1 VASSALKL
9 QTHITKEKGEIE
21 MSDFLSTNIPKFTS
35 VFSAIAVFFIVLG
48 VLFAIAGRANGK
60 KARPIAITIFLGPAL
75 VLLLAGLIIPAI
87 RTFIF
92 SFMNPDSNGWVGFD
106 NYYWMTQDPNV
117 KIIMVNTILWIMVV
131 PIFTAALALLLA
143 IMLDRIKH
151 ESIPKS
157 LLFMPMA
164 ISFVG
169 ASIIFK
175 FVYEYRDPGE
185 VQIGLLSA
193 VVDFLGGTPK
203 DWMLSKPLNTFL
215 LMIIYVWT
223 QMGFGMVILSAAIKG
238 VPADIVEASAL
249 DGAAGWRLFRNIT
262 FPMIKGTFI
271 VVLATGVVGSLKLFD
286 IVRTMTGGNFGT
298 NVLANEMYSQ
308 VFVQFDQGKGSAL
321 AIVLFL
327 LVTPI
332 LIYNIRSLRRERT
345 H

>member
-1 VASSALKL
+1 
-9 QTHITKEKGEIE
+9 
-21 MSDFLSTNIPKFTS
+21 MSEFLSANIPKFIS
-35 VFSAIAVFFIVLG
+35 VLSAIAVFFIVLG
-48 VLFAIAGRANGK
+48 VIFAIAGRANGK
-60 KARPIAITIFLGPAL
+60 KARPIALTIFLGPSL
-75 VLLLAGLIIPAI
+75 VLLLSLVVIPGV
-87 RTFIF
+87 RTILF
-92 SFMNPDSNGWVGFD
+92 SFMNPDSNKFIGLG
-106 NYYWMTQDPNV
+106 NYQWMLEDPNV
-117 KIIMVNTILWIMVV
+117 KVIMINTILWIMVV
-131 PIFTAALALLLA
+131 PLFTAALALLLA

-175 FVYEYRDPGE
+175 FVYEYNEPDQ

-193 VVDFLGGTPK
+193 IVNFLGFVPS

-238 VPADIVEASAL
+238 VPSDIVEASSL
-249 DGAAGWRLFRNIT
+249 DGAHGWRLFRNIT
-262 FPMIKGTFI
+262 FPMVKGTFI
-271 VVLATGVVGSLKLFD
+271 VVLATGVVGALKVFD

-308 VFVQFDQGKGSAL
+308 TFVQFDQGKGSAL
-321 AIVLFL
+321 AVILFL

-332 LIYNIRSLRRERT
+332 LIYNIRSLRKERA
-345 H
+345 HN

>member
-1 VASSALKL
+1 
-9 QTHITKEKGEIE
+9 
-21 MSDFLSTNIPKFTS
+21 MSEFLSTTIPKFIS
-35 VFSAIAVFFIVLG
+35 VFTAIAFFFIVLG

-60 KARPIAITIFLGPAL
+60 KARPIALVIFLAPAL
-75 VLLLAGLIIPAI
+75 VLLVAGLIIPAI
-87 RTFIF
+87 RTFLF
-92 SFMNPDSNGWVGFD
+92 SFMNPDSNEWIGFE
-106 NYYWMTQDPNV
+106 NYYWMTQDPN
-117 KIIMVNTILWIMVV
+117 IRTIMVNTILWILVV
-131 PIFTAALALLLA
+131 PIFTAALGLLLA

-175 FVYEYRDPGE
+175 FVYEYNEPDD

-193 VVDFLGGTPK
+193 IVKFLGATPS
-203 DWMLSKPLNTFL
+203 DWVLSKPLNTFL

-223 QMGFGMVILSAAIKG
+223 QMGFGMVILSAAIKA
-238 VPADIVEASAL
+238 VPADTVEASAL
-249 DGAAGWRLFRNIT
+249 DGAHGWRLFRNIT

-271 VVLATGVVGSLKLFD
+271 VVLATGVVGALKVFD
-286 IVRTMTGGNFGT
+286 IVRTMTGGNFST

-308 VFVQFDQGKGSAL
+308 VFVQFDTGKGSAL

-332 LIYNIRSLRRERT
+332 LVYNIRSLRMERA
-345 H
+345 HA

>member
-1 VASSALKL
+1 MSEFVS
-9 QTHITKEKGEIE
+9 TTIT
-21 MSDFLSTNIPKFTS
+21 KFTS
-35 VFSAIAVFFIVLG
+35 VFSAIAFFFIVLG
-48 VLFAIAGRANGK
+48 ILFAIAGRANGK
-60 KARPIAITIFLGPAL
+60 KARPIALVIFLAPSL
-75 VLLLAGLIIPAI
+75 VLLLAGLIIPGI
-87 RTFIF
+87 RTILF
-92 SFMNPDSNGWVGFD
+92 SFMNPDSNDWVGFD
-106 NYYWMTQDPNV
+106 NYIWMLEDPNV
-117 KIIMVNTILWIMVV
+117 KTIMANTILWILVV
-131 PIFTAALALLLA
+131 PLFTAGLGLLLA

-175 FVYEYRDPGE
+175 FVYEFRDPGE

-193 VVDFLGGTPK
+193 TVEFLGGTPK

-223 QMGFGMVILSAAIKG
+223 QMGFGMVILSAAIKA

-249 DGAAGWRLFRNIT
+249 DGAHGWRLFRNIT

-271 VVLATGVVGSLKLFD
+271 VVLATGVVGALKVFD
-286 IVRTMTGGNFGT
+286 IVRTMTGGNFST

-321 AIVLFL
+321 AVILFL
-327 LVTPI
+327 LLTPI
-332 LIYNIRSLRRERT
+332 LIYNIRSLRMERS
-345 H
+345 HS

>member
-1 VASSALKL
+1 MSEFVS
-9 QTHITKEKGEIE
+9 TTIT
-21 MSDFLSTNIPKFTS
+21 KFTS
-35 VFSAIAVFFIVLG
+35 VFSAIAFFFIVLG
-48 VLFAIAGRANGK
+48 ILFALAGRANGK
-60 KARPIAITIFLGPAL
+60 KARPIALVIFLAPSL
-75 VLLLAGLIIPAI
+75 VLLLAGLIIPGI
-87 RTFIF
+87 RTILF
-92 SFMNPDSNGWVGFD
+92 SFMNPDSNDWVGFD
-106 NYYWMTQDPNV
+106 NYTWMLEDPNV
-117 KIIMVNTILWIMVV
+117 KTIMANTILWILVV
-131 PIFTAALALLLA
+131 PIFTAALGLLLA

-175 FVYEYRDPGE
+175 FVYEFRDPGE

-193 VVDFLGGTPK
+193 IVEFLGGTPK

-223 QMGFGMVILSAAIKG
+223 QMGFGMVILSAAIKA

-249 DGAAGWRLFRNIT
+249 DGAHGWRLFRNIT

-271 VVLATGVVGSLKLFD
+271 VVLATGVVGALKVFD
-286 IVRTMTGGNFGT
+286 IVRTMTGGNFST

-321 AIVLFL
+321 AVILFL
-327 LVTPI
+327 LLTPI
-332 LIYNIRSLRRERT
+332 LIYNIRSLRMERS
-345 H
+345 HS

>member
-1 VASSALKL
+1 
-9 QTHITKEKGEIE
+9 
-21 MSDFLSTNIPKFTS
+21 
-35 VFSAIAVFFIVLG
+35 
-48 VLFAIAGRANGK
+48 
-60 KARPIAITIFLGPAL
+60 
-75 VLLLAGLIIPAI
+75 
-87 RTFIF
+87 
-92 SFMNPDSNGWVGFD
+92 MNPDSNGWVGFD
-106 NYYWMTQDPNV
+106 NYYWMTQDPN
-117 KIIMVNTILWIMVV
+117 IRTIMVNTILWILVV
-131 PIFTAALALLLA
+131 PIFTAALGLLLA

-175 FVYEYRDPGE
+175 FVYEYNEPDE
-185 VQIGLLSA
+185 VQIGLLSTI
-193 VVDFLGGTPK
+193 VKFLGATPS

-223 QMGFGMVILSAAIKG
+223 QMGFGMVILSAAIKA
-238 VPADIVEASAL
+238 VPADIVEASSL
-249 DGAAGWRLFRNIT
+249 DGASGWRLFRNIT

-271 VVLATGVVGSLKLFD
+271 VVLATGVVGALKVFD
-286 IVRTMTGGNFGT
+286 IVRTMTGGNFST

-308 VFVQFDQGKGSAL
+308 VFVQFDTGKGSAL

-332 LIYNIRSLRRERT
+332 LVFNIQSLRKERA
-345 H
+345 HS

>member
-1 VASSALKL
+1 
-9 QTHITKEKGEIE
+9 
-21 MSDFLSTNIPKFTS
+21 MSEFLSTTITKFTS
-35 VFSAIAVFFIVLG
+35 VFTAIAFFFIVLG

-60 KARPIAITIFLGPAL
+60 KARPIALVIFLAPAL
-75 VLLLAGLIIPAI
+75 VLLVAGLIIPAI
-87 RTFIF
+87 RTFLF
-92 SFMNPDSNGWVGFD
+92 SFMNPDSNEWIGFE
-106 NYYWMTQDPNV
+106 NYYWMTQDPN
-117 KIIMVNTILWIMVV
+117 IRTIMVNTILWILVV
-131 PIFTAALALLLA
+131 PIFTAALGLLLA

-175 FVYEYRDPGE
+175 FVYEYNEPDD

-193 VVDFLGGTPK
+193 IVKFLGATPS

-223 QMGFGMVILSAAIKG
+223 QMGFGMVILSAAIKA
-238 VPADIVEASAL
+238 VPTDIVEASSL
-249 DGAAGWRLFRNIT
+249 DGASGWRLFRNIT

-271 VVLATGVVGSLKLFD
+271 VVLATGVVGALKVFD
-286 IVRTMTGGNFGT
+286 IVRTMTGGNFST

-308 VFVQFDQGKGSAL
+308 VFVQFDTGKGSAL

-332 LIYNIRSLRRERT
+332 LVYNIRSLRMERA
-345 H
+345 HA

>member
-1 VASSALKL
+1 MSEFVS
-9 QTHITKEKGEIE
+9 TTIT
-21 MSDFLSTNIPKFTS
+21 KFTS
-35 VFSAIAVFFIVLG
+35 VFSAIAFFFIVLG
-48 VLFAIAGRANGK
+48 ILFALAGRANGK
-60 KARPIAITIFLGPAL
+60 KARPIALVIFLAPSL
-75 VLLLAGLIIPAI
+75 VLLLAGLIIPGI
-87 RTFIF
+87 RTILF
-92 SFMNPDSNGWVGFD
+92 SFMNPDSNGWVGLD
-106 NYYWMTQDPNV
+106 NYTWMLEDPNV
-117 KIIMVNTILWIMVV
+117 KTIMVNTILWILVV
-131 PIFTAALALLLA
+131 PIFTAALGLLLA

-175 FVYEYRDPGE
+175 FVYEFRDPGE

-193 VVDFLGGTPK
+193 IVEFLGGTPK

-223 QMGFGMVILSAAIKG
+223 QMGFGMVILSAAIKA

-249 DGAAGWRLFRNIT
+249 DGAHGWRLFRNIT

-271 VVLATGVVGSLKLFD
+271 VVLATGVVGALKVFD
-286 IVRTMTGGNFGT
+286 IVRTMTGGNFST

-321 AIVLFL
+321 AVILFL
-327 LVTPI
+327 LLTPI
-332 LIYNIRSLRRERT
+332 LIYNIRSLRMERS
-345 H
+345 HS

>member
-1 VASSALKL
+1 
-9 QTHITKEKGEIE
+9 
-21 MSDFLSTNIPKFTS
+21 MSDFLSVNIPKFTS
-35 VFSAIAVFFIVLG
+35 VFSAIGMFFIVLA

-60 KARPIAITIFLGPAL
+60 KARPIALVIFLAPAL
-75 VLLLAGLIIPAI
+75 ILLLAGLIIPAI
-87 RTFIF
+87 RTFLF
-92 SFMNPDSNGWVGFD
+92 SFMNPDSNAWVGFD
-106 NYYWMTQDPNV
+106 NYKWMTEDPNV
-117 KIIMVNTILWIMVV
+117 KSIMVNTILWILVV
-131 PIFTAALALLLA
+131 PIFTAALGLLLA

-175 FVYEYRDPGE
+175 FVYEYREPGE
-185 VQIGLLSA
+185 AQIGLLSA
-193 VVDFLGGTPK
+193 IVHFFGGTPK

-223 QMGFGMVILSAAIKG
+223 QMGFGMVILSAAIKA

-249 DGAAGWRLFRNIT
+249 DGASGWRLFRNIT

-271 VVLATGVVGSLKLFD
+271 VVLATGVVGALKVFD
-286 IVRTMTGGNFGT
+286 IVRTMTGGNFST

-332 LIYNIRSLRRERT
+332 LIYNIRSLRMERS
-345 H
+345 HS

>member
-1 VASSALKL
+1 
-9 QTHITKEKGEIE
+9 
-21 MSDFLSTNIPKFTS
+21 MSEFLSTTITKFTS
-35 VFSAIAVFFIVLG
+35 VFTSVALFFIVLA

-60 KARPIAITIFLGPAL
+60 KARPIALVIFLAPAL
-75 VLLLAGLIIPAI
+75 ILLLAGLIIPAI
-87 RTFIF
+87 RTFLF
-92 SFMNPDSNGWVGFD
+92 SFMNPDSNEWIGFE
-106 NYYWMTQDPNV
+106 NYYWMTQDPN
-117 KIIMVNTILWIMVV
+117 IRTIMVNTILWILVV
-131 PIFTAALALLLA
+131 PIFTAALGLLLA

-175 FVYEYRDPGE
+175 FVYEYNEPDD

-193 VVDFLGGTPK
+193 IVKFLGATPS

-223 QMGFGMVILSAAIKG
+223 QMGFGMVILSAAIKA
-238 VPADIVEASAL
+238 VPGDIVEASAL
-249 DGAAGWRLFRNIT
+249 DGAHGWRLFRNIT

-271 VVLATGVVGSLKLFD
+271 VVLATGVVGALKVFD
-286 IVRTMTGGNFGT
+286 IVRTMTGGNFST

-308 VFVQFDQGKGSAL
+308 VFVQFDTGKGSAL

-332 LIYNIRSLRRERT
+332 LVYNIRSLRMERA
-345 H
+345 HA

>member
-1 VASSALKL
+1 
-9 QTHITKEKGEIE
+9 
-21 MSDFLSTNIPKFTS
+21 MSEFLSVNIPKFTS
-35 VFSAIAVFFIVLG
+35 AFSTIAFFFIVLA

-60 KARPIAITIFLGPAL
+60 KARPIALVIFLAPAL

-87 RTFIF
+87 RTFLF
-92 SFMNPDSNGWVGFD
+92 SFMNPDSNAWVGFD
-106 NYYWMTQDPNV
+106 NYYWMTQDPNI
-117 KIIMVNTILWIMVV
+117 KTIMVNTILWILVV
-131 PIFTAALALLLA
+131 PIFTAALGLLLA

-175 FVYEYRDPGE
+175 FVYEYREPDE
-185 VQIGLLSA
+185 VQIGLLSTI
-193 VVDFLGGTPK
+193 VDFLGGTPT

-223 QMGFGMVILSAAIKG
+223 QMGFGMVILSAAIKA
-238 VPADIVEASAL
+238 VPSDIVEASSL
-249 DGAAGWRLFRNIT
+249 DGASGWRLFRNIT

-271 VVLATGVVGSLKLFD
+271 VVLATGVVGALKVFD
-286 IVRTMTGGNFGT
+286 IVRTMTGGNFST

-308 VFVQFDQGKGSAL
+308 VFVQFDTGKGSAL

-332 LIYNIRSLRRERT
+332 LVYNIRSLRMERA
-345 H
+345 HA

>member
-1 VASSALKL
+1 
-9 QTHITKEKGEIE
+9 
-21 MSDFLSTNIPKFTS
+21 MSEFLSANLPKFAS
-35 VFSAIAVFFIVLG
+35 VFSSIAIFFIILGAVFTL
-48 VLFAIAGRANGK
+48 AGRVNGK
-60 KARPIAITIFLGPAL
+60 KTRSIALIIFLGPSL
-75 VLLLAGLIIPAI
+75 LLLLAGLVIPGV
-87 RTFIF
+87 RTILF
-92 SFMNPDSNGWVGFD
+92 SFMNPDSNGWVGLA
-106 NYYWMTQDPNV
+106 NYKWMLADPNV
-117 KIIMVNTILWIMVV
+117 KIIMINTILWVLVV
-131 PIFTAALALLLA
+131 PLFTAALGLLLA
-143 IMLDRIKH
+143 VMLDRTKH

-175 FVYEYRDPGE
+175 FVYEYNEPSE

-193 VVDFLGGTPK
+193 VVKFLGFTPS
-203 DWMLSKPLNTFL
+203 DWMLSKPLNSFL

-249 DGAAGWRLFRNIT
+249 DGAHGWGLFRNIT
-262 FPMIKGTFI
+262 FPMVKSTFI
-271 VVLATGVVGSLKLFD
+271 VVLATGVVGALKVFD
-286 IVRTMTGGNFGT
+286 IVRTMTGGNFST

-308 VFVQFDQGKGSAL
+308 TFVQFDQGKGSAL
-321 AIVLFL
+321 SVVLFL

-332 LIYNIRSLRRERT
+332 LIYNIRSLRKERA

>member
-1 VASSALKL
+1 
-9 QTHITKEKGEIE
+9 
-21 MSDFLSTNIPKFTS
+21 MSEFLSTTITKFTS
-35 VFSAIAVFFIVLG
+35 VFTSVALFFIVLA

-60 KARPIAITIFLGPAL
+60 KARPIALVIFLAPAL
-75 VLLLAGLIIPAI
+75 ILLLAGLIIPAI
-87 RTFIF
+87 RTFLF
-92 SFMNPDSNGWVGFD
+92 SFMNPDSNAWVGFE
-106 NYYWMTQDPNV
+106 NYYWMTQDPN
-117 KIIMVNTILWIMVV
+117 IRTIMINTILWILVV
-131 PIFTAALALLLA
+131 PIFTAALGLLLA

-175 FVYEYRDPGE
+175 FVYEYNEPDE
-185 VQIGLLSA
+185 VQIGLLSTI
-193 VVDFLGGTPK
+193 VKFLGATPS

-223 QMGFGMVILSAAIKG
+223 QMGFGMVILSAAIKA

-249 DGAAGWRLFRNIT
+249 DGAHGWRLFRNIT

-271 VVLATGVVGSLKLFD
+271 VVLATGVVGALKVFD
-286 IVRTMTGGNFGT
+286 IVRTMTGGNFST

-308 VFVQFDQGKGSAL
+308 VFVQFDTGKGSAL

-332 LIYNIRSLRRERT
+332 LIYNIQSLRKERA
-345 H
+345 HS

>member
-1 VASSALKL
+1 
-9 QTHITKEKGEIE
+9 
-21 MSDFLSTNIPKFTS
+21 MSEFLSASIPKFTS
-35 VFSAIAVFFIVLG
+35 FLSALAFFFIVLG
-48 VLFAIAGRANGK
+48 VLFIIAGRANGK
-60 KARPIAITIFLGPAL
+60 KARPMALVIFLGPAL

-87 RTFIF
+87 RTFLF
-92 SFMNPDSNGWVGFD
+92 SFMNPDSNEWVGFD
-106 NYYWMTQDPNV
+106 NYYWMTQDPNI
-117 KIIMVNTILWIMVV
+117 KSIMVNTILWILVV
-131 PIFTAALALLLA
+131 PIFTAALGLLLA

-175 FVYEYRDPGE
+175 FVYEYREPDE
-185 VQIGLLSA
+185 VQIGLLSTI
-193 VVDFLGGTPK
+193 VDFLGGTPQ

-223 QMGFGMVILSAAIKG
+223 QMGFGMVILSAAIKA
-238 VPADIVEASAL
+238 VPSDIVEASSL
-249 DGAAGWRLFRNIT
+249 DGASGWRLFRNIT

-271 VVLATGVVGSLKLFD
+271 VVLATGVVGALKVFD
-286 IVRTMTGGNFGT
+286 IVRTMTGGNFST

-308 VFVQFDQGKGSAL
+308 VFVQFDTGKGSAL

-332 LIYNIRSLRRERT
+332 LIYNIQSLRKERA
-345 H
+345 HS

>member
-1 VASSALKL
+1 
-9 QTHITKEKGEIE
+9 
-21 MSDFLSTNIPKFTS
+21 MSEFLSVNIPKFTS
-35 VFSAIAVFFIVLG
+35 AFSTIAFFFIVLA

-60 KARPIAITIFLGPAL
+60 KARPIALVIFLAPAL

-87 RTFIF
+87 RTFLF
-92 SFMNPDSNGWVGFD
+92 SFMNPDSNAWVGFD
-106 NYYWMTQDPNV
+106 NYYWMTQDPNI
-117 KIIMVNTILWIMVV
+117 KSIMVNTILWILVV
-131 PIFTAALALLLA
+131 PIFTAALGLLLA

-175 FVYEYRDPGE
+175 FVYEYRDPDE
-185 VQIGLLSA
+185 VQIGLLSTI
-193 VVDFLGGTPK
+193 VDFLGGTPT

-223 QMGFGMVILSAAIKG
+223 QMGFGMVILSAAIKA
-238 VPADIVEASAL
+238 VPSDIVEASSL
-249 DGAAGWRLFRNIT
+249 DGASGWRLFRNIT

-271 VVLATGVVGSLKLFD
+271 VVLATGVVGALKVFD
-286 IVRTMTGGNFGT
+286 IVRTMTGGNFST

-308 VFVQFDQGKGSAL
+308 VFVQFDTGKGSAL

-332 LIYNIRSLRRERT
+332 LVFNIQSLRKERA
-345 H
+345 HS

>member
-1 VASSALKL
+1 
-9 QTHITKEKGEIE
+9 
-21 MSDFLSTNIPKFTS
+21 MSEFLSVNIPKFTS
-35 VFSAIAVFFIVLG
+35 AFSTIAFFFIVLA

-60 KARPIAITIFLGPAL
+60 KARPIALVIFLAPAL

-87 RTFIF
+87 RTFLF
-92 SFMNPDSNGWVGFD
+92 SFMNPDSNAWVGFD
-106 NYYWMTQDPNV
+106 NYYWMTQDPNI
-117 KIIMVNTILWIMVV
+117 KSIMVNTILWILVV
-131 PIFTAALALLLA
+131 PIFTAALGLLLA

-175 FVYEYRDPGE
+175 FVYEYREPDE
-185 VQIGLLSA
+185 VQIGLLSTI
-193 VVDFLGGTPK
+193 VDFLGGTPT

-223 QMGFGMVILSAAIKG
+223 QMGFGMVILSAAIKA
-238 VPADIVEASAL
+238 VPSDIVEASSL
-249 DGAAGWRLFRNIT
+249 DGASGWRLFRNIT

-271 VVLATGVVGSLKLFD
+271 VVLATGVVGALKVFD
-286 IVRTMTGGNFGT
+286 IVRTMTGGNFST

-308 VFVQFDQGKGSAL
+308 VFVQFDTGKGSAL

-332 LIYNIRSLRRERT
+332 LVFNIQSLRKERA
-345 H
+345 HS

>member
-1 VASSALKL
+1 
-9 QTHITKEKGEIE
+9 
-21 MSDFLSTNIPKFTS
+21 MSEFISTTIPKFTS
-35 VFSAIAVFFIVLG
+35 VFSSIGLFFLVLA

-60 KARPIAITIFLGPAL
+60 KARPIALVIFLAPAL
-75 VLLLAGLIIPAI
+75 ILLFAGLIIPAI
-87 RTFIF
+87 RTLLF
-92 SFMNPDSNGWVGFD
+92 SFMNPDSNEWIGFE
-106 NYYWMTQDPNV
+106 NYYWMTQDPN
-117 KIIMVNTILWIMVV
+117 IRTIMVNTILWILVV
-131 PIFTAALALLLA
+131 PIFTAALGLLLA

-175 FVYEYRDPGE
+175 FVYEYNEPDD

-193 VVDFLGGTPK
+193 IVKFLGATPS

-223 QMGFGMVILSAAIKG
+223 QMGFGMVILSAAIKA

-249 DGAAGWRLFRNIT
+249 DGAHGWRLFRNIT

-271 VVLATGVVGSLKLFD
+271 VVLATGVVGALKVFD
-286 IVRTMTGGNFGT
+286 IVRTMTGGNFST

-308 VFVQFDQGKGSAL
+308 VFVQFDTGKGSAL

-332 LIYNIRSLRRERT
+332 LVFNIQSLRKERA
-345 H
+345 HS

>member
-1 VASSALKL
+1 
-9 QTHITKEKGEIE
+9 
-21 MSDFLSTNIPKFTS
+21 MSDFLSINVPKFTS

-48 VLFAIAGRANGK
+48 VLFTIAGRANGK
-60 KARPIAITIFLGPAL
+60 KARPIALVIFLGPAL

-87 RTFIF
+87 RTFVF

-117 KIIMVNTILWIMVV
+117 KTIMVNTILWIMVV

-175 FVYEYRDPGE
+175 FVYEYRDSGE
-185 VQIGLLSA
+185 VQIGLLSTI
-193 VVDFLGGTPK
+193 VDFLGGTPK

-223 QMGFGMVILSAAIKG
+223 QMGFGMVILSAAIKA
-238 VPADIVEASAL
+238 VPADIVEASSL
-249 DGAAGWRLFRNIT
+249 DGASGWRLFRNIT

-332 LIYNIRSLRRERT
+332 LIYNIRSLRKERT

>member
-1 VASSALKL
+1 
-9 QTHITKEKGEIE
+9 
-21 MSDFLSTNIPKFTS
+21 MSEFLSASVPKFTS
-35 VFSAIAVFFIVLG
+35 FLSAIAFFFIVLG
-48 VLFAIAGRANGK
+48 VLFIITGRANGK
-60 KARPIAITIFLGPAL
+60 KARPIALVIFLGPAL

-87 RTFIF
+87 RTFLF
-92 SFMNPDSNGWVGFD
+92 SFMNPDSNEWVGFD
-106 NYYWMTQDPNV
+106 NYYWMTQDPNI
-117 KIIMVNTILWIMVV
+117 KSIMVNTILWILVV
-131 PIFTAALALLLA
+131 PIFTAALGLLLA

-175 FVYEYRDPGE
+175 FVYEYNEPDE
-185 VQIGLLSA
+185 VQIGLLSTI
-193 VVDFLGGTPK
+193 VKFLGGTPS
-203 DWMLSKPLNTFL
+203 DWMLSKPINTFL

-223 QMGFGMVILSAAIKG
+223 QMGFGMVILSAAIKA
-238 VPADIVEASAL
+238 VPSDIVEASSL
-249 DGAAGWRLFRNIT
+249 DGASGWRLFRNIT

-271 VVLATGVVGSLKLFD
+271 VVLATGVVGALKVFD
-286 IVRTMTGGNFGT
+286 IVRTMTGGNFST

-308 VFVQFDQGKGSAL
+308 VFVQFDTGKGSAL

-332 LIYNIRSLRRERT
+332 LIYNIQSLRRERA
-345 H
+345 HS

>member
-1 VASSALKL
+1 
-9 QTHITKEKGEIE
+9 
-21 MSDFLSTNIPKFTS
+21 MSEFLSTTITKFTS
-35 VFSAIAVFFIVLG
+35 VFTSVALFFIVLG

-60 KARPIAITIFLGPAL
+60 KARPIALVIFLAPAL
-75 VLLLAGLIIPAI
+75 ILLLAGLIIPAI
-87 RTFIF
+87 RTFLF
-92 SFMNPDSNGWVGFD
+92 SFMNPDSNAWVGFD
-106 NYYWMTQDPNV
+106 NYYWMTQDPN
-117 KIIMVNTILWIMVV
+117 IRTIMVNTILWILVV
-131 PIFTAALALLLA
+131 PIFTAALGLLLA

-175 FVYEYRDPGE
+175 FVYEYNEPDE
-185 VQIGLLSA
+185 VQIGLLSTI
-193 VVDFLGGTPK
+193 VKFLGATPS

-223 QMGFGMVILSAAIKG
+223 QMGFGMVILSAAIKA
-238 VPADIVEASAL
+238 VPSDIVEASSL
-249 DGAAGWRLFRNIT
+249 DGASGWRLFRNIT

-271 VVLATGVVGSLKLFD
+271 VVLATGVVGALKVFD
-286 IVRTMTGGNFGT
+286 IVRTMTGGNFST

-308 VFVQFDQGKGSAL
+308 VFVQFDTGKGSAL

-332 LIYNIRSLRRERT
+332 LVFNIRSLRKERA
-345 H
+345 HS

>member
-1 VASSALKL
+1 
-9 QTHITKEKGEIE
+9 
-21 MSDFLSTNIPKFTS
+21 MSEFLSTTITKFTS
-35 VFSAIAVFFIVLG
+35 VFTAIAFFFIVLG

-60 KARPIAITIFLGPAL
+60 KARPIALVIFLAPAL
-75 VLLLAGLIIPAI
+75 ALLVAGLIIPAI
-87 RTFIF
+87 RTFLF
-92 SFMNPDSNGWVGFD
+92 SFMNPDSNEWIGFE
-106 NYYWMTQDPNV
+106 NYYWMTQDPN
-117 KIIMVNTILWIMVV
+117 IRTIMVNTILWILVV
-131 PIFTAALALLLA
+131 PIFTAALGLLLA

-175 FVYEYRDPGE
+175 FVYEYNEPDE

-193 VVDFLGGTPK
+193 IVKFLGATPS

-223 QMGFGMVILSAAIKG
+223 QMGFGMVILSAAIKA

-249 DGAAGWRLFRNIT
+249 DGAHGWRLFRNIT

-271 VVLATGVVGSLKLFD
+271 VVLATGVVGALKVFD
-286 IVRTMTGGNFGT
+286 IVRTMTGGNFST

-308 VFVQFDQGKGSAL
+308 VFVQFDTGKGSAL

-332 LIYNIRSLRRERT
+332 LVYNIRSLRMERA
-345 H
+345 HA

>member
-1 VASSALKL
+1 
-9 QTHITKEKGEIE
+9 
-21 MSDFLSTNIPKFTS
+21 MSEFLSTTIPKFTS
-35 VFSAIAVFFIVLG
+35 VFTAIAFFFIVLG

-60 KARPIAITIFLGPAL
+60 KARPIALVIFLAPAL
-75 VLLLAGLIIPAI
+75 VLLVAGLIIPAI
-87 RTFIF
+87 RTFLF
-92 SFMNPDSNGWVGFD
+92 SFMNPDSNEWIGFE
-106 NYYWMTQDPNV
+106 NYYWMTQDPN
-117 KIIMVNTILWIMVV
+117 IRTIMVNTILWILVV
-131 PIFTAALALLLA
+131 PIFTAALGLLLA

-175 FVYEYRDPGE
+175 FVYEYNEPDD

-193 VVDFLGGTPK
+193 IVKFLGGTPS

-223 QMGFGMVILSAAIKG
+223 QMGFGMVILSAAIKA

-249 DGAAGWRLFRNIT
+249 DGAHGWRLFRNIT

-271 VVLATGVVGSLKLFD
+271 VVLATGVVGALKVFD
-286 IVRTMTGGNFGT
+286 IVRTMTGGNFST

-308 VFVQFDQGKGSAL
+308 VFVQFDTGKGSAL

-332 LIYNIRSLRRERT
+332 LVYNIRSLRMERA
-345 H
+345 HA

>member
-1 VASSALKL
+1 MKKL
-9 QTHITKEKGEIE
+9 A
-21 MSDFLSTNIPKFTS
+21 MSI
-35 VFSAIAVFFIVLG
+35 VWIAVFFIVLG
-48 VLFAIAGRANGK
+48 VLFTIAGRANGK
-60 KARPIAITIFLGPAL
+60 KARPIALVIFLGPAL

-87 RTFIF
+87 RTFVF

-117 KIIMVNTILWIMVV
+117 KTIMVNTILWIMVV

-185 VQIGLLSA
+185 VQIGLLSTI
-193 VVDFLGGTPK
+193 VDFLGGTPK

-223 QMGFGMVILSAAIKG
+223 QMGFGMVILSAAIKA
-238 VPADIVEASAL
+238 VPADIVEASSL
-249 DGAAGWRLFRNIT
+249 DGASGWRLFRNIT

-332 LIYNIRSLRRERT
+332 LIYNIRSLRKERT

>member
-1 VASSALKL
+1 
-9 QTHITKEKGEIE
+9 
-21 MSDFLSTNIPKFTS
+21 MSEFLSASVPKFTS
-35 VFSAIAVFFIVLG
+35 FLSALAFFFIVLG
-48 VLFAIAGRANGK
+48 VLFIIAGRANGK
-60 KARPIAITIFLGPAL
+60 KARPIALVIFLGPAL

-87 RTFIF
+87 RTILF
-92 SFMNPDSNGWVGFD
+92 SFMNPDSNEWVGFD
-106 NYYWMTQDPNV
+106 NYYWMTQDPNI
-117 KIIMVNTILWIMVV
+117 KSIMVNTILWILVV
-131 PIFTAALALLLA
+131 PIFTAALGLLLA

-175 FVYEYRDPGE
+175 FVYEYNEPDE
-185 VQIGLLSA
+185 VQIGLLSTI
-193 VVDFLGGTPK
+193 VKFLGGTPS

-223 QMGFGMVILSAAIKG
+223 QMGFGMVILSAAIKA
-238 VPADIVEASAL
+238 VPSDIVEASSL
-249 DGAAGWRLFRNIT
+249 DGASGWRLFRNIT

-271 VVLATGVVGSLKLFD
+271 VVLATGVVGALKVFD
-286 IVRTMTGGNFGT
+286 IVRTMTGGNFST

-308 VFVQFDQGKGSAL
+308 VFVQFDTGKGSAL

-332 LIYNIRSLRRERT
+332 LIYNIQSLRRERA
-345 H
+345 HS

>member
-1 VASSALKL
+1 
-9 QTHITKEKGEIE
+9 
-21 MSDFLSTNIPKFTS
+21 MSEFLSVNIPKFTS
-35 VFSAIAVFFIVLG
+35 ALSTIAFFFIVLA

-60 KARPIAITIFLGPAL
+60 KARPIALVIFLAPAL

-87 RTFIF
+87 RTFLF
-92 SFMNPDSNGWVGFD
+92 SFMNPDSNAWVGFD
-106 NYYWMTQDPNV
+106 NYYWMTQDPNI
-117 KIIMVNTILWIMVV
+117 KTIMVNTILWILVV
-131 PIFTAALALLLA
+131 PIFTAALGLLLA

-175 FVYEYRDPGE
+175 FVYEYREPDE
-185 VQIGLLSA
+185 VQIGLLSTI
-193 VVDFLGGTPK
+193 VKFLGATPT

-223 QMGFGMVILSAAIKG
+223 QMGFGMVILSAAIKA
-238 VPADIVEASAL
+238 VPSDIVEASSL
-249 DGAAGWRLFRNIT
+249 DGASGWRLFRNIT

-271 VVLATGVVGSLKLFD
+271 VVLATGVVGALKVFD
-286 IVRTMTGGNFGT
+286 IVRTMTGGNFST

-308 VFVQFDQGKGSAL
+308 VFVQFDTGKGSAL

-332 LIYNIRSLRRERT
+332 LVYNIRSLRKERT
-345 H
+345 HS

>member
-1 VASSALKL
+1 
-9 QTHITKEKGEIE
+9 
-21 MSDFLSTNIPKFTS
+21 MSEFISTTIPKFTS
-35 VFSAIAVFFIVLG
+35 VFSAIGLFFLVLA

-60 KARPIAITIFLGPAL
+60 KARPIALVIFLAPAL

-87 RTFIF
+87 RTFLF
-92 SFMNPDSNGWVGFD
+92 SFMNPDSNAWVGFD
-106 NYYWMTQDPNV
+106 NYYWMTQDPNI
-117 KIIMVNTILWIMVV
+117 KTIMVNTILWIMVV
-131 PIFTAALALLLA
+131 PIFTAALGLLLA

-175 FVYEYRDPGE
+175 FVYEYNEPDD

-193 VVDFLGGTPK
+193 IVKFLGATPS

-223 QMGFGMVILSAAIKG
+223 QMGFGMVILSAAIKA
-238 VPADIVEASAL
+238 VPADIVEASSL
-249 DGAAGWRLFRNIT
+249 DGASGWRLFRDIT

-271 VVLATGVVGSLKLFD
+271 VVLATGVVGALKVFD
-286 IVRTMTGGNFGT
+286 IVRTMTGGNFST

-308 VFVQFDQGKGSAL
+308 VFVQFDTGKGSAL

-332 LIYNIRSLRRERT
+332 LIYNIRSLRKERA
-345 H
+345 HS

>member
-1 VASSALKL
+1 
-9 QTHITKEKGEIE
+9 
-21 MSDFLSTNIPKFTS
+21 M
-35 VFSAIAVFFIVLG
+35 LG

-60 KARPIAITIFLGPAL
+60 KARPIALVIFLAPAL
-75 VLLLAGLIIPAI
+75 VLLVAGLIIPAI
-87 RTFIF
+87 RTFLF
-92 SFMNPDSNGWVGFD
+92 SFMNPDSNEWIGFE
-106 NYYWMTQDPNV
+106 NYYWMTQDPN
-117 KIIMVNTILWIMVV
+117 IRTIMVNTILWILVV
-131 PIFTAALALLLA
+131 PIFTAALGLLLA

-175 FVYEYRDPGE
+175 FVYEYNEPDD

-193 VVDFLGGTPK
+193 IVKFLGATPS

-223 QMGFGMVILSAAIKG
+223 QMGFGMVILSAAIKA

-249 DGAAGWRLFRNIT
+249 DGAHGWRLFRNIT

-271 VVLATGVVGSLKLFD
+271 VVLATGVVGALKVFD
-286 IVRTMTGGNFGT
+286 IVRTMTGGNFST

-308 VFVQFDQGKGSAL
+308 VFVQFDTGKGSAL

-332 LIYNIRSLRRERT
+332 LVYNIRSLRMERA
-345 H
+345 HA

>member
-1 VASSALKL
+1 
-9 QTHITKEKGEIE
+9 
-21 MSDFLSTNIPKFTS
+21 MSEFLSINIPKFTS

-60 KARPIAITIFLGPAL
+60 KARPIAIVIFLGPAL

-87 RTFIF
+87 RTLVF

-106 NYYWMTQDPNV
+106 NYYWMTQDPNI

-185 VQIGLLSA
+185 VQIGLLSS

-238 VPADIVEASAL
+238 LPADIVEASSL
-249 DGAAGWRLFRNIT
+249 DGASGWRLFRNIT

-308 VFVQFDQGKGSAL
+308 VFVQFNQGKGSAL

-332 LIYNIRSLRRERT
+332 LVYNIRSLRKERT
-345 H
+345 HS

>member
-1 VASSALKL
+1 
-9 QTHITKEKGEIE
+9 
-21 MSDFLSTNIPKFTS
+21 MSEFLSASIPKFTS
-35 VFSAIAVFFIVLG
+35 FLSALAFFFIVLG
-48 VLFAIAGRANGK
+48 VLFIIAGRANGK
-60 KARPIAITIFLGPAL
+60 KARPIALVIFLGPAL

-87 RTFIF
+87 RTFLF
-92 SFMNPDSNGWVGFD
+92 SFMNPDSNEWVGFD
-106 NYYWMTQDPNV
+106 NYYWMTQDPNI
-117 KIIMVNTILWIMVV
+117 KSIMVNTILWILVV
-131 PIFTAALALLLA
+131 PIFTAALGLLLA

-175 FVYEYRDPGE
+175 FVYEAREPDE
-185 VQIGLLSA
+185 VQIGLLSTI
-193 VVDFLGGTPK
+193 VDFLGGTPQ

-223 QMGFGMVILSAAIKG
+223 QMGFGMVILSAAIKA
-238 VPADIVEASAL
+238 VPSDIVEASSL
-249 DGAAGWRLFRNIT
+249 DGASGWRLFRNIT

-271 VVLATGVVGSLKLFD
+271 VVLATGVVGALKVFD
-286 IVRTMTGGNFGT
+286 IVRTMTGGNFST

-308 VFVQFDQGKGSAL
+308 VFVQFDTGKGSAL

-332 LIYNIRSLRRERT
+332 LIYNIQSLRKERA
-345 H
+345 HS

>member
-1 VASSALKL
+1 
-9 QTHITKEKGEIE
+9 
-21 MSDFLSTNIPKFTS
+21 MSEFLSVNIPKFTS
-35 VFSAIAVFFIVLG
+35 AFSTIAFFFIVLA

-60 KARPIAITIFLGPAL
+60 KARPIALVIFLAPAL

-87 RTFIF
+87 RTFLF
-92 SFMNPDSNGWVGFD
+92 SFMNPDSNAWVGFD
-106 NYYWMTQDPNV
+106 NYYWMTQDPNI
-117 KIIMVNTILWIMVV
+117 KSIMVNTILWILVV
-131 PIFTAALALLLA
+131 PIFTAALGLLLA

-175 FVYEYRDPGE
+175 FVYEYRDPDE
-185 VQIGLLSA
+185 VQIGLLSTI
-193 VVDFLGGTPK
+193 VDFLGGTPT

-223 QMGFGMVILSAAIKG
+223 QMGFGMVILSAAIKA
-238 VPADIVEASAL
+238 VPSDIVEASSL
-249 DGAAGWRLFRNIT
+249 DGASGFRLFRNIT

-271 VVLATGVVGSLKLFD
+271 VVLATGVVGALKVFD
-286 IVRTMTGGNFGT
+286 IVRTMTGGNFST

-308 VFVQFDQGKGSAL
+308 VFVQFDTGKGSAL

-332 LIYNIRSLRRERT
+332 LVYNIRSLRKERA
-345 H
+345 HS